1 MREYLNADSYAN
13 TVRLLQDVFK
23 GPICVLE
30 GDTDKKVYLGPFDKQ
45 QVRHVCAGPFVA
57 AVIQRLNSTATVGV
71 FGIMDADFCRLDG
84 SCPSVDNLFFT
95 DYHDLEVGLVFS
107 NAFSKV
113 VRELG
118 SEEKLKR
125 AMGDGGV
132 DALREALLKAAAPL
146 GALRWVSLLSSYAL
160 NFEKIE
166 FSKFVDDALLTGD
179 TTRMCNLVCQ
189 RSGKHGLLQDTL
201 SGVAAV
207 FEGNPDQKQLC
218 CGHDMVEVMGLAL
231 RKCWGT
237 RDKSDVS
244 EEVLSRS
251 LRLAYGKPEFT
262 GTLLYK
268 ALKNWQE
275 CNPDYQLF
283 ADGAVN
289 NG

>member
-13 TVRLLQDVFK
+13 TVRLLQDVVK

-30 GDTDKKVYLGPFDKQ
+30 GETDRKVYIGMFNGQ
-45 QVRHVCAGPFVA
+45 EVRHVCAGPFVA
-57 AVIQRLNSTATVGV
+57 TVIDRLNTTATEGV
-71 FGIMDADFCRLDG
+71 FGINDADFCRLDG
-84 SCPSVDNLFFT
+84 SCPSVDNLFLT
-95 DYHDLEVGLVFS
+95 DYHDLEVGLLFS
-107 NAFSKV
+107 GAFSKV
-113 VRELG
+113 IREMG

-132 DALREALLKAAAPL
+132 DGLREVLLKAAAPL
-146 GALRWVSLLSSYAL
+146 GALRWLNNSNSYAL
-160 NFEKIE
+160 KFDGID

-201 SGVAAV
+201 TEVAAV

-218 CGHDMVEVMGLAL
+218 CGHDLVEVMGVAL

-237 RDKSDVS
+237 KNASDVS
-244 EEVLSRS
+244 EERLSQS

-262 GTLLYK
+262 GTLLYE

-275 CNPDYQLF
+275 RHPDYQLF
-283 ADGAVN
+283 ADAAMN